1 MLLIPETCLAKHTP
15 CFVIKGHREGG
26 EKSGKIKRK
35 QVMTKKEIKMAKVK
49 NETNVDILY
58 E

>member
-1 MLLIPETCLAKHTP
+1 MLIPETCLAKHTP

-35 QVMTKKEIKMAKVK
+35 EVMTKRELKSGKSKK
-49 NETNVDILY
+49 
-58 E
+58 

>member
-1 MLLIPETCLAKHTP
+1 MLIPETCLAKHTP

-35 QVMTKKEIKMAKVK
+35 EAMTKWEVKMAKVR
-49 NETNVDILY
+49 NEKNVDILY
-58 E
+58 K

>member
-1 MLLIPETCLAKHTP
+1 MLIPESCLAKYTP

-35 QVMTKKEIKMAKVK
+35 EVITKKEIRMAKV
-49 NETNVDILY
+49 
-58 E
+58 

>member
-1 MLLIPETCLAKHTP
+1 MLIPGTCLAKHTP

-35 QVMTKKEIKMAKVK
+35 EARTKRELKMAKVK

-58 E
+58 K

>member
-1 MLLIPETCLAKHTP
+1 MLIPETCLAKHTP

-35 QVMTKKEIKMAKVK
+35 EFMTKRGLKMAKVK
-49 NETNVDILY
+49 NETKVDILY
-58 E
+58 K

>member
-1 MLLIPETCLAKHTP
+1 MLTPETCLAKHTP

-35 QVMTKKEIKMAKVK
+35 EVITKKEIRMAKV
-49 NETNVDILY
+49 
-58 E
+58 

>member
-1 MLLIPETCLAKHTP
+1 MLIPETCLAKHTP

-35 QVMTKKEIKMAKVK
+35 EVMTQRELKMAKVK
-49 NETNVDILY
+49 YETKVAILY
-58 E
+58 K

>member
-1 MLLIPETCLAKHTP
+1 MLIPETCLAKHTP

-35 QVMTKKEIKMAKVK
+35 EARTKSEIKMAKAK

-58 E
+58 K

>member
-1 MLLIPETCLAKHTP
+1 MLISETCLAKHTP

-35 QVMTKKEIKMAKVK
+35 EAMTKWEVKMAKVR
-49 NETNVDILY
+49 NEKNVDILY
-58 E
+58 K